1 MRLGIVG
8 MCPGDMRQL
17 EARHLKEIAALG
29 LTGASLGGSTE
40 ILPEITS
47 ADCTAVRAVFEST
60 GVDLVQFSIRYPECL
75 FDPDD
80 SVRER
85 VVETIHRGI
94 EVGGELDADVT
105 LIRPGSLSPT
115 GSYSPSPDN
124 HRPECKQRLV
134 ETLRIIADKA
144 EATGVTVVVE
154 THLLT
159 LMDSPEANVEF
170 LSVVGS
176 DHLKVVMDYVN
187 HLQTVRQV
195 FESKARI
202 DHIFDIMGPISAVG
216 HYKDA
221 VVSDGLVVHID
232 EAIPGEGELDL
243 STVLRR
249 WDGMHPDGYMLI
261 EHLRDEQYP
270 LAAANAHRQIAEAGV
285 ELR

>member
-8 MCPGDMRQL
+8 LCPGDVRQL
-17 EARHLKEIAALG
+17 EARHLEEIAALG
-29 LTGASLGGSTE
+29 LTGASLNASRE
-40 ILPEITS
+40 SLFELTS
-47 ADCTAVRAVFEST
+47 EDCAAGRSAFQAT
-60 GVDLVQFSIRYPECL
+60 GVELVQFGIKYSECL

-80 SVRER
+80 SVRRR
-85 VVETIHRGI
+85 VIETIHRGI
-94 EVGGELDADVT
+94 EVSRELDADVA

-115 GSYSPSPDN
+115 GSYGPSPDN
-124 HRPECKQRLV
+124 HHPECKERLV

-144 EATGVTVVVE
+144 ETTGVTVVVE

-170 LSVVGS
+170 LTAVGS

-187 HLQTVRQV
+187 HIQTMRQV
-195 FESKARI
+195 FESKARLE
-202 DHIFDIMGPISAVG
+202 HIFDIMGPISAVG

-249 WDGMHPDGYMLI
+249 WDGMFPDGYMLI
-261 EHLRDEQYP
+261 EHLRDDQFP
-270 LAAANAHRQIAEAGV
+270 VAAANAHRHIAEAGV
-285 ELR
+285 ELH